1 MSIGIQSLASGW
13 ISFAT
18 GNNSIA
24 SGSTSAS
31 FGTGTTAS
39 NLNSFA
45 IGQAT
50 IASSPN
56 SFAGGNA
63 STATGNNS
71 AAFGDNVKTIGNN
84 SIAGGHASTATGSN
98 SAAFGD
104 NTKTIGNS
112 SIAFGYSTVAKSF
125 GTLAIGMFND
135 TSGTNPNWSN
145 GTDPAFVIGNGWSA
159 SNLSNAFTV
168 LQNGKTGIGNALP
181 TEMLDV
187 SGNARFRSV
196 KSGGTVS
203 ALYIDA
209 NGVLSISSSD
219 ESLKHNFIHITGA
232 LDKVKEMNGLYYSWK
247 NDPRNN
253 RKLGFIA
260 QEMEKIVPEAV
271 FTNPTDGL
279 KGINYAE
286 LTAVLAEAIKEQQ
299 QQIETIQ
306 NENQSL
312 KNQNEELLKRLEK
325 IEQLMGQ
332 KEGK

>member
-13 ISFAT
+13 VAFASGNKT
-18 GNNSIA
+18 TASGNNSA
-24 SGSTSAS
+24 T
-31 FGTGTTAS
+31 FGTGTMAS
-39 NLNSFA
+39 SQNSFA

-56 SFAGGNA
+56 SFAGGSA
-63 STATGNNS
+63 S
-71 AAFGDNVKTIGNN
+71 V
-84 SIAGGHASTATGSN
+84 ATGSN

-104 NTKTIGNS
+104 NAKAIGNN
-112 SIAFGYSTVAKSF
+112 SIAFGFSTVAKSF
-125 GTLAIGMFND
+125 GTLAIGMYND
-135 TSGTNPNWSN
+135 VSGTDPNWST
-145 GTDPAFVIGNGWSA
+145 GTDPAFVIGNGWSP

-168 LQNGKTGIGNALP
+168 LQNGKTAIGHASP

-187 SGNARFRSV
+187 NGNARFRSV
-196 KSGGTVS
+196 KSGGGLYS
-203 ALYIDA
+203 LYIDV
-209 NGVLSISSSD
+209 NGVLTTSTSD

-253 RKLGFIA
+253 RRLGFIA

-312 KNQNEELLKRLEK
+312 KNQNEDLLKRLEK
-325 IEQLMGQ
+325 IEQMLGQ
-332 KEGK
+332 KAEK